1 MINALNQIARNQGF
15 SRASVLQIMN
25 LFKLLDKMQDF
36 LAGLNDSKQIK
47 KYFERSFASDD
58 EFHNDCNSEKH
69 GAF

>member
-1 MINALNQIARNQGF
+1 
-15 SRASVLQIMN
+15 MN
-25 LFKLLDKMQDF
+25 VFKLLDKMQDF
-36 LAGLNDSKQIK
+36 LAGLNDSKQIT